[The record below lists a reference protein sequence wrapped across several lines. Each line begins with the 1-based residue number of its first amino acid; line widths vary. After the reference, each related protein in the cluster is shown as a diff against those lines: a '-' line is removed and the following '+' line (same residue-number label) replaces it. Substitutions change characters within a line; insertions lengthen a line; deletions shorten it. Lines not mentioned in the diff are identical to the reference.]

1 MSGRRPRV
9 FLWLGVVLF
18 ATQLANGQQN
28 NYGQVQ
34 GRLAQGT
41 KQVPEKGRIGLVKVA
56 TGGINIMMPVAVN
69 GSKTTW
75 WIVDTGAPV
84 CLIDPP
90 FATKLGLQTVG
101 QVRGEGGPF
110 PVTTVNDFQ
119 IGNFRCDG
127 IPCVVRSIGELKSL
141 TLRNENGSFEK
152 TGLIGVNL
160 LAKYGALI
168 NCRTEMIFFSPTG
181 NLGLS
186 RQKYEAMGFTY
197 VPLNLTSRN
206 RLEVTGN
213 LAGKEFSFLLDTGAF
228 STTLTNGIRDEV
240 KVPFVATGNTVVGT
254 FHDFGKNSQYSY
266 AEPSDFKLGAYDASG
281 ARVGFT
287 TLNMP
292 EEVGTTHRFAG
303 FIGLDFLYN
312 RSAIIDIGGRALY
325 LKPYSTPH

>member
-1 MSGRRPRV
+1 MSGRRLLV
-9 FLWLGVVLF
+9 FLWFGVGLF
-18 ATQLANGQQN
+18 ATHLANGQQ

-34 GRLAQGT
+34 GRMAQGT
-41 KQVPEKGRIGLVKVA
+41 KQVEVIGKIGLQKVA
-56 TGGINIMMPVAVN
+56 SGAICITMPVSVN

-75 WIVDTGAPV
+75 WVVDTGATT

-90 FATKLGLQTVG
+90 FAAKLGLQTVG
-101 QVRGEGGPF
+101 QAHGEGGSF
-110 PVTTVNDFQ
+110 PVTTVSGFQ
-119 IGNFRCDG
+119 ICNFRCDG
-127 IPCVVRSIGELKSL
+127 IPCVVRSIGELKTL
-141 TLRNENGSFEK
+141 ALRNENGSFEK

-186 RQKYEAMGFTY
+186 QQKYEAMGFTY

-206 RLEVTGN
+206 RLEVVGN
-213 LAGKEFSFLLDTGAF
+213 LGGKEFSFFLDTGAF

-240 KVPFVATGNTVVGT
+240 KVPYVATRNTVVGP
-254 FHDFGKNSQYSY
+254 FHDFGKNAQLSY
-266 AEPSDFKLGAYDASG
+266 ATPSDFKLGAYDASG
-281 ARVGFT
+281 ARVNFT
-287 TLNMP
+287 TLNDQ
-292 EEVGTTHRFAG
+292 EEASHRFAG
-303 FIGLDFLYN
+303 FIGLDFLYF